1 MCYLIMLTEKVI
13 GGLMQLL
20 TMEMREVGDF
30 EREPWTGVRE
40 LRMWDESSFK
50 NNPALCEQ

>member
-30 EREPWTGVRE
+30 ETELWTGVRE

-50 NNPALCEQ
+50 NNPGLCEQ